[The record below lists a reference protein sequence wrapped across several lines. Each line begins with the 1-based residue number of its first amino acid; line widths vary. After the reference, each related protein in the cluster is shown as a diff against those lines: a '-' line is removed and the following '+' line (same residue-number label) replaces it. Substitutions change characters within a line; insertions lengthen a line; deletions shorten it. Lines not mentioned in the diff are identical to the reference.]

1 MYDVM
6 IIGSGPAGMAAAI
19 YAARACL
26 KTLLIEKQPMGGGQI
41 LNTADVDNYPGLPGV
56 GGFELGQKL
65 SEHVK
70 SAGIAQVT
78 ADVVRIECQGGVKR
92 VMTDA
97 QEYEAKA
104 LIYAAGAGH
113 RKLLVPGEE
122 ALAGAGV
129 SYCAT
134 CDGAF
139 FRGKT
144 VAVVGGGDTALE
156 DALFLARGCERVYL
170 IHRRDAFRGAK
181 TLQNR
186 VEAAGNIVLRMETAV
201 EEIRGGDRVQAVDLL
216 HLKTGEKESLYVDGV
231 FIAVGMTPHTE
242 LMKGQVELDAGG
254 YVVAGENCRTNVT
267 GVYAAGDVRTK
278 ALRQIV
284 TAAADGANAVAD
296 IVMTQAHS

>member
-78 ADVVRIECQGGVKR
+78 ADVVRIECQGEVKR

-122 ALAGAGV
+122 ALAGVGV

-254 YVVAGENCRTNVT
+254 YVIAGENCRTNVT